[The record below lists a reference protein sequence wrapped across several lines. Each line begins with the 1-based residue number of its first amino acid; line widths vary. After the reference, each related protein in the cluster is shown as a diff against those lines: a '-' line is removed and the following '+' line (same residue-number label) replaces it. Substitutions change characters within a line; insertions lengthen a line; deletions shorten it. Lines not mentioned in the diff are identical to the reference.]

1 MNKCCLGLNIAKDA
15 TRNGNGHGNARQPSF
30 HKNKYYSHSKQC
42 AKIQWLNVYIGN
54 I

>member
-15 TRNGNGHGNARQPSF
+15 TRNGNGNARQPNF
-30 HKNKYYSHSKQC
+30 HKNKQISDWKQF
-42 AKIQWLNVYIGN
+42 AN